1 MILVAM
7 ARMIVIMIVVMVM
20 VVVVIVIMSLPD
32 LFRGGRE
39 YTECPPL
46 QPFKKASRRK
56 KVFPS

>member
-20 VVVVIVIMSLPD
+20 VVIVIMSLPD